1 MTNIY
6 VFSDAESL
14 AIAFAEDFASWI
26 QSLPPEQTQ
35 ITVALSGGS
44 TPQRLFQ
51 RWAENQETG
60 IDWKRIHLFW
70 GDERCVAP
78 EDDESNYGTA
88 RRIFLENLKI
98 DPGNIHRIRGED
110 TPESERDR
118 YETEIQEYLI
128 SNEHET
134 PMFDLIILG
143 MGEDGHTAS
152 IFPHQSQFLTSERIC
167 EIATHPQTGQQRI
180 TLTGRV
186 LNAAKRVVFLITGEN
201 KADVLGQ
208 VINQD
213 GEASRYPVAH
223 ITSAAI
229 DFYLDEAAAKRLTTE
244 LQ

>member
-6 VFSDAESL
+6 VFSDAD
-14 AIAFAEDFASWI
+14 AVAAAFAEDLAIWI
-26 QSLPPEQTQ
+26 ASLPREQSR
-35 ITVALSGGS
+35 ISIALSGGS
-44 TPQRLFQ
+44 TPRRLFQ
-51 RWAENQETG
+51 LWAENHETG
-60 IDWKRIHLFW
+60 IDWNRIHFFW

-88 RRIFLENLKI
+88 RKIFLKNLDI
-98 DPGNIHRIRGED
+98 DAGNIHRIRGEAD
-110 TPESERDR
+110 PESERDR
-118 YETEIQEYLI
+118 YEQEIRDHLAI
-128 SNEHET
+128 DNHDT
-134 PMFDLIILG
+134 PVFDLIILG

-152 IFPHQSQFLTSERIC
+152 IFPHQSQFLKSNRVC
-167 EIATHPQTGQQRI
+167 EVATHPQTGQQRI

-213 GEASRYPVAH
+213 SEASHYPIAHVSAGEVA
-223 ITSAAI
+223 
-229 DFYLDEAAAKRLTTE
+229 FYLDEAAAKRLTTE